1 MKISNSLTYV
11 LLALLFFALVL
22 LNNTLF
28 KSARMDLTENQV
40 YSLSDGSKEI
50 LKQIDEPINLYFFFS
65 DKASEGITTI
75 RNYADRVESLLKEY
89 ESAAGGKLKLH
100 LVDPEP
106 FSEAEDLATDY
117 GLTGVSTGI
126 GADSIY
132 LGLAGTNAL
141 DDQKIIPFFDPQKEQ
156 FLEYDLSQLIYEL
169 SDPDPVRVGLLT
181 SLALTG
187 GQNPMTGQFD
197 PPWAIYEQ
205 IQQLYEL
212 ETVDA
217 TASALPENLDVL
229 VLIHPKNL
237 SEELLYAIDQFA
249 MTGGKVLAFLDP
261 HHESDPMA
269 GMTSM
274 GGANTSEIAQ
284 LTESW
289 GVDVENGSVLLD
301 AGLGLE
307 IRTQSGGITKHLGF
321 VGLMRGLF
329 DSEDVTT
336 ANLDSIN
343 GASFGVISVKED
355 ASTTI
360 TTLLQSSE
368 YAATGGNMV
377 YSMTRDPEQLYDQY
391 NPEETASKVL
401 AVRISGNT
409 TSAFDGKPEGL
420 ELDAEF
426 VAETSELNV
435 ILVADTDMLTDRFWV
450 SRSNFFGQTIATPF
464 ADNGAF
470 VTNAIENL
478 GGNNALI
485 SIRSRGTFARPFEK
499 VEALTVIAEE
509 KFREQEQALELELA
523 EAEQQLAE
531 LQTGS
536 GEDGLMVLN
545 EEQQKAIDGFVDR
558 KIEIRKKLR
567 DVRHQLDKDIE
578 SLGSQL
584 KFINIIVAPILLV
597 LCVFLVRRSFRLN
610 STFSQKEGI

>member
-126 GADSIY
+126 GTDSIY

-197 PPWAIYEQ
+197 PPWAIYQQ

-237 SEELLYAIDQFA
+237 SEELLYAIDQFS

-450 SRSNFFGQTIATPF
+450 SRRNFFGQTIATPF

>member
-126 GADSIY
+126 GTDSIY

-197 PPWAIYEQ
+197 PPWAIYQQ

-450 SRSNFFGQTIATPF
+450 SRRNFFGQTIATPF

>member
-89 ESAAGGKLKLH
+89 ESASGGKLKLH

-181 SLALTG
+181 SLAMTG

-237 SEELLYAIDQFA
+237 SEELLYAIDQFS